1 MEYMSFIIFVLGL
14 VVIIK
19 GGDIFI
25 DSAVIVARKLRV
37 SELIIGAT
45 IVSLGTTLPEVAA
58 SVNASIQGQSQF
70 ALGNAIG
77 SIDINTGFILG
88 VLILLS
94 NISINKSLFRKEGM
108 FLLGF
113 VVLLIVLSMDN
124 LISRVDGIY
133 LLGLLVIYLY
143 ISAKAFREHSGV
155 SVVPDNDV
163 ELDNIS
169 MTKITSTLILG
180 AVLVVVGAQLLVDNG
195 VKIATILGIPSYII
209 SLTMVAF
216 GTSLPELVTSIM
228 ALVKK
233 HQSLSVGNIIGANVL
248 NIGLATSL
256 SAMINP
262 ITVTD
267 SMLSFDYVI
276 TLILVMTSVIFGL
289 IYNGYRKY
297 NGLVLVSIYL
307 MYIFH
312 LYVGFENMWAII
324 F

>member
-1 MEYMSFIIFVLGL
+1 MSFIIFVLGL

>member
-1 MEYMSFIIFVLGL
+1 MSFILFILGL
-14 VVIIK
+14 VIIIK

-25 DSAVIVARKLRV
+25 DSAIIIARKLRV

-124 LISRVDGIY
+124 LIGRVDGIF

-143 ISAKAFREHSGV
+143 TSAKAFREHSGV
-155 SVVPDNDV
+155 SALPDNDV

-169 MTKITSTLILG
+169 MTRTIFTLIMG
-180 AVLVVVGAQLLVDNG
+180 AVLLVVGAQLLVDNG

-209 SLTMVAF
+209 SLTLVAF
-216 GTSLPELVTSIM
+216 GTSLPELVTSII
-228 ALVKK
+228 ALIKK

-256 SAMINP
+256 SAMVNP

-267 SMLSFDYVI
+267 SMLAFDYVI
-276 TLILVMTSVIFGL
+276 TLILVMSSVIFGL

-297 NGLVLVSIYL
+297 NGLVLVAIYV